1 MFDSGWIM
9 RAFIEERLKD
19 NFETALDF
27 FTSALDLLQWGREQW
42 KDVSFEEKGEVFRP
56 AFIRGVKSLHLEALL
71 SVPAFSFTHTL
82 PNTKRT
88 VRRRTTKTLPNFHSG
103 KFLSVQMNSWQNSRT
118 PQTIQETWKTSVPSC
133 PTFGTLV
140 VKHTRKPVSVN

>member
-1 MFDSGWIM
+1 M

-103 KFLSVQMNSWQNSRT
+103 KFLLVQMNSWQNSRT
-118 PQTIQETWKTSVPSC
+118 PQTDQETWKTLVPSC
-133 PTFGTLV
+133 PTFGTLA